1 MRTDLLLIEAGYS
14 SACLLKKDCS
24 VFWLATP
31 IQMVQRLCCILVMLF
46 LQSEFLSQMGVTFKS
61 ASWLS
66 LAIAS
71 GGAAL
76 LAILASFAIQRYRI
90 RQEMH
95 NEIHEIM

>member
-1 MRTDLLLIEAGYS
+1 MPPMLLSRDALLLLYS
-14 SACLLKKDCS
+14 
-24 VFWLATP
+24 
-31 IQMVQRLCCILVMLF
+31 VMLLF
-46 LQSEFLSQMGVTFKS
+46 LQSEFLSEMGVTFKS

-71 GGAAL
+71 AAAAL
-76 LAILASFAIQRYRI
+76 LGILASFAIQRYRI